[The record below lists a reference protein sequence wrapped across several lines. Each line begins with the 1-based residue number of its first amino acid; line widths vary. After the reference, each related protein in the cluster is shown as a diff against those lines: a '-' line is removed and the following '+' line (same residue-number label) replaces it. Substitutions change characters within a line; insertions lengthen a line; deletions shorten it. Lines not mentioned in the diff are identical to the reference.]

1 MQSMPK
7 SENEKSAIHVP
18 RWGIL
23 GGAAIILATAI
34 AAPFYKQTAETLLWV
49 GETLKTLCG
58 W

>member
-1 MQSMPK
+1 MPK
-7 SENEKSAIHVP
+7 SENKKLAIFIP
-18 RWGIL
+18 RWGIF
-23 GGAAIILATAI
+23 GGAAIIFATAI

>member
-1 MQSMPK
+1 MP
-7 SENEKSAIHVP
+7 SNETKKSANHIP
-18 RWGIL
+18 RWGIF
-23 GGAAIILATAI
+23 GGVAIILATAI